1 MFDFITILPV
11 IFPNPQKQYRA
22 HGCFGFVYPACCHL
36 LLCLIIMACLPSS
49 IQASEHCEHWIARS
63 GAVEGT
69 MLVQRESSNTWTA
82 TIATDKYCPG
92 DKIRV
97 GRLSRATVIMANESI
112 LRLGPNTT
120 LSFIRGQQK
129 EKRALVRIFKGVVNF
144 FSRIPK
150 SLNVQTPFVNGLV
163 EGTEF
168 LVQVEDDEASIIVF
182 KGLVKAENKFGSLEI
197 ASGQSI
203 VSRKGRAPEY
213 KTIIHPRDAVHWA
226 LYYPIVLDSQVTAF
240 NHVGDLL
247 KVGQAD
253 EAEKEIN
260 HLLETEPD
268 NSDAYTIKSI
278 IALVQDHKEAALAL
292 ANKAVQLNPRS
303 AGAKI
308 ALSYGQQA
316 HFDIL
321 AALETLQNAVLDEP
335 QNSLA
340 KARLAELYLS
350 TGELD
355 KALDT
360 AKAAAILDPSIG
372 HTQTVLGFSYL
383 AQIKTDEAQ
392 AAFDRA
398 ILLDQGAPLARLGLG
413 LAKIKQGQLIE
424 GRSDIDI
431 AAALDLNNSLIR
443 SYLGKAYYEEK
454 RSKLARRQFLIA
466 KELDPLDPTPYLY
479 DAFLKQANNQPV
491 EALSDIQK
499 SIELN
504 DNRAVYRSRLLLDE
518 DLAVRSASLARIYSD
533 LGFEKLALVEGWKSV
548 NTDPGSYSAHRFL
561 ADSYSALPRHE
572 IARVSELLQAQLL
585 QPVNITPVQPQLA
598 ERNLFILD
606 STGPAEAS
614 FNEFSPLF
622 NRNRI
627 AFLADGIV
635 GGNDILGDDMVVSG
649 VWGRHSW
656 SVGQFHYET
665 DGFRENNDQEQDIYN
680 AFYQVNLS
688 HKTSLQAEY
697 RYKDVDRGDLPL
709 RFYPDEFLPT
719 LREQKQNWLL
729 RIGLH
734 HTFNPQTEIIG
745 SLVHGNEEYDLQIPP
760 EFDLSSDNK
769 GFQGEVQYLFH
780 SRRLNVTGGFG
791 HFSIDQQE
799 ERSFRHLFLGE
810 EESDTKHTNGYIY
823 TWFNFWENMVWVLG
837 GSANFLEGGL
847 TDNDLFNPKI
857 GFTWNP
863 FQNTTLRAAAFRTLR
878 GPQFFS
884 QTIEPTQVA
893 GFNQFFDD
901 GEGTKS
907 WRYGIGIDQKITNK
921 LNAGA
926 EISRRD
932 LDVPFEDSITFQVLE
947 SDWRESFA
955 RLYLYWTPHPYW
967 ALSTEYQFERFE
979 REPENPGTENIVE
992 LKTHRFPVGINFFHT
1007 SGFSSQVKATFIKQE
1022 GDFGNVWSGVN
1033 PDEDQFWVVDASIQ
1047 YRLPK
1052 RLGLI
1057 SLEAHN
1063 LFNEDFNFLDTD
1075 ATNPSIYPECLILTR
1090 FTVAF

>member
-1 MFDFITILPV
+1 MFDSITLLPV

-22 HGCFGFVYPACCHL
+22 HGCFSFVYPACCHL
-36 LLCLIIMACLPSS
+36 LLCLLIMACLPRS
-49 IQASEHCEHWIARS
+49 IQASEQCEHWIARS

-69 MLVQRESSNTWTA
+69 MLVLRGSSNTWTT

-129 EKRALVRIFKGVVNF
+129 DQRALVRIFNGVVNF

-150 SLNVQTPFVNGLV
+150 SLNVQTPFVNGSV

-182 KGLVKAENKFGSLEI
+182 KGLVKASNNLGNLDI
-197 ASGQSI
+197 ASGQSM
-203 VSRKGRAPEY
+203 VAKKGKAPEY

-226 LYYPIVLDSQVTAF
+226 LYYPIVLDSQVTAIS
-240 NHVGDLL
+240 HVDDLL
-247 KVGQAD
+247 KVGQVD
-253 EAEKEIN
+253 EAETEIN
-260 HLLETEPD
+260 RLLEKEPD

-278 IALVQDHKEAALAL
+278 IALVQDRKEEALAL
-292 ANKAVQLNPRS
+292 AGKAVQLNPRS
-303 AGAKI
+303 AAAKI

-360 AKAAAILDPSIG
+360 AKSAASLDPSIG

-383 AQIKTDEAQ
+383 SQIKTDEAK

-398 ILLDQGAPLARLGLG
+398 IVLDQGAPLAHLGLG
-413 LAKIKQGQLIE
+413 LAKIKQGQLTE
-424 GRSDIDI
+424 GRSDIDV
-431 AAALDLNNSLIR
+431 AAALDPNNSLIR

-454 RSKLARRQFLIA
+454 RDKLARRQFLIA

-548 NTDPGSYSAHRFL
+548 NADPGSYSAHRFL
-561 ADSYSALPRHE
+561 ADSYGALPRHE

-606 STGPAEAS
+606 KAGPAEAS
-614 FNEFSPLF
+614 FNEFSSLF

-635 GGNDILGDDMVVSG
+635 GGNGTLGDDMVVSG

-680 AFYQVNLS
+680 AFYQVSLS

-709 RFYPDEFLPT
+709 RFNPDNFLAT
-719 LREQKQNWLL
+719 SREQEQEQFVRL
-729 RIGLH
+729 GLH
-734 HTFNPQTEIIG
+734 HTFTPRSEIIG
-745 SLVHGNEEYDLQIPP
+745 SLMYGKAEFDLQIPP
-760 EFDLSSDNK
+760 EFDYFQDNE
-769 GFQGEVQYLFH
+769 GLQGEVQHLFH
-780 SRRLNVTGGFG
+780 SDRFNITSGFG
-791 HFSIDQQE
+791 HFSIDQQVAS
-799 ERSFRHLFLGE
+799 SFMQQSLGDE
-810 EESDTKHTNGYIY
+810 KSDIKHTNGYVY
-823 TWFNFWENMVWVLG
+823 TRFTVLKNLTWILG

-847 TDNDLFNPKI
+847 VDHDLLNPKVGI
-857 GFTWNP
+857 IWNP
-863 FQNTTLRAAAFRTLR
+863 IHNTTLRAAAFRTVR
-878 GPQFFS
+878 GPQLFS

-901 GEGTKS
+901 FEGTKS
-907 WRYGIGIDQKITNK
+907 WRYGIGIDQKISDEV
-921 LNAGA
+921 NAGA
-926 EISRRD
+926 EISQRK
-932 LDVPFEDSITFQVLE
+932 LEVPYEDFATFQVQDADWQE
-947 SDWRESFA
+947 SLA
-955 RLYLYWTPHPYW
+955 RLYLYWTPHPWW
-967 ALSTEYQFERFE
+967 AFSTEYQFERFE
-979 REPENPGTENIVE
+979 RELDNTGIENILE
-992 LKTHRFPVGINFFHT
+992 LKTHRFPIGLNFFHT
-1007 SGFSSQVKATFIKQE
+1007 SGFNCQVKATYIDQE
-1022 GDFGNVWSGVN
+1022 GEFGNISGVD
-1033 PDEDQFWVVDASIQ
+1033 PDNDQFFVVDAFIQ

-1052 RLGLI
+1052 RWGLI
-1057 SLEAHN
+1057 SLEARN
-1063 LFNEDFNFLDTD
+1063 LLNEEFHFLDTD
-1075 ATNPSIYPECLILTR
+1075 AVNPSIYPERLILTR